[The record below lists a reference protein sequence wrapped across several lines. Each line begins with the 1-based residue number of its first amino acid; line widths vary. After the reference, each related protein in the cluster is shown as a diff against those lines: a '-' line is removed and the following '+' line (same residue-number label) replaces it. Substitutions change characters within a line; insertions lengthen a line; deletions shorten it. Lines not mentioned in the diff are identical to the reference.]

1 MTPPAAEHDFQPHY
15 RHLRALAYRMLGSR
29 SEAEDA
35 VQDTWLRWQSASRAD
50 VDNPRA
56 YLSRTITHLCLD
68 RLQSARA
75 RREQYV
81 GTWLPEPLVDED
93 LHPGADVDTEYA
105 QEVSTAFL
113 LALERLSPLE
123 RAAFLL
129 HDVFDLDFGEVAL
142 RLQRSPAAVRQLAS
156 RARVQVRREHVRREL
171 QADEGERLLQAF
183 GQAIA
188 GGDLEALTRL
198 LADDA
203 VFLSDGGGV
212 VSAVPRP
219 LQGAGRIAKALI
231 GFWHK
236 QHDPTTRAKP
246 ARINGRPGWVLLA
259 ADGTPVQ
266 TVELEPGADG
276 RVAAVHIV
284 RNPDKLAHLRI
295 DPAPAG

>member
-1 MTPPAAEHDFQPHY
+1 MPHPATDPDFQPHD
-15 RHLRALAYRMLGSR
+15 RHLRALAYRLLGSR

-81 GTWLPEPLVDED
+81 GTWLPEPLMDED
-93 LHPGADVDTEYA
+93 LHPGADVATEYA

-129 HDVFDLDFGEVAL
+129 HDVFDLDFDEVAL

-156 RARVQVRREHVRREL
+156 RARQHVKGEHVRHEL
-171 QADEGERLLQAF
+171 AADEGERLLQAF
-183 GQAIA
+183 GRALTS
-188 GGDLEALTRL
+188 GDLDALART

-212 VSAVPRP
+212 VTAVPRP
-219 LQGAGRIAKALI
+219 LHGAARIAKALI
-231 GFWHK
+231 GFARH
-236 QHDPTTRAKP
+236 QDPALQVRL
-246 ARINGRPGWVLLA
+246 ARINGLPGWLVHE

-266 TVELEPGADG
+266 TLALEPGADG
-276 RVAAVHIV
+276 RISRVYVV
-284 RNPDKLAHLRI
+284 RNPHKLAHLRAN
-295 DPAPAG
+295 PSPTG